1 MFVCF
6 FHVVR
11 EDYTWDQYLKFAKG
25 NISKATSMWK
35 ASTIAPVSIDTQIRC
50 LQKALA
56 AETERA
62 EQAEKRTLTLEAATS
77 DERWCEKRI
86 YYFCVQAT
94 CLASPHDVG
103 LT

>member
-11 EDYTWDQYLKFAKG
+11 EDYTWAQYLEFAKG
-25 NISKATSMWK
+25 NINKATSMWK

-62 EQAEKRTLTLEAATS
+62 EQAEQRTLRLESATT
-77 DERWCEKRI
+77 D
-86 YYFCVQAT
+86 
-94 CLASPHDVG
+94 
-103 LT
+103 